1 MGVVI
6 WGRKEK
12 EAEMKEA
19 EMKEVEMKK
28 GGTRE
33 IGGKGGARTAVETVE
48 RVVVDA
54 EDDFVR
60 PHKIFS
66 TKTKIKIPDDDLDIM
81 SHDNVFKKSRTSWMD
96 TMTTDN
102 FITYRNSASPKR
114 RHLEEKDEYRAYGS
128 PKKKIMAEKILAEL
142 EGDSDVVEG
151 MHNAKEV
158 EALKMNKMFIMAGD
172 TFAEDVGIHKVNGE
186 EAVQEV
192 IQETV
197 VETVRVVEEAK
208 PSKKETVV
216 ETVQV
221 VEEVVEEAK
230 PSKKEKKKKEAES
243 AEPEEE

>member
-1 MGVVI
+1 MGLS
-6 WGRKEK
+6 
-12 EAEMKEA
+12 
-19 EMKEVEMKK
+19 
-28 GGTRE
+28 
-33 IGGKGGARTAVETVE
+33 
-48 RVVVDA
+48 VDLA

-66 TKTKIKIPDDDLDIM
+66 TKSKIKILDDELDMM

-114 RHLEEKDEYRAYGS
+114 RHLEETNEYRAYGS
-128 PKKKIMAEKILAEL
+128 PKKKIMAEKILAEV

-151 MHNAKEV
+151 MLHTAKEV

-186 EAVQEV
+186 ETVQEV
-192 IQETV
+192 VQ
-197 VETVRVVEEAK
+197 
-208 PSKKETVV
+208 ETVV

-221 VEEVVEEAK
+221 VEEVVDK
-230 PSKKEKKKKEAES
+230 PSKKEKKKKKKEAVES
-243 AEPEEE
+243 AAPEEEQP

>member
-48 RVVVDA
+48 RVVVEVEDDFVRPPTDTMLSVDLA

-66 TKTKIKIPDDDLDIM
+66 TKTKIKVPDDDLDMM
-81 SHDNVFKKSRTSWMD
+81 SHDNFFKKSRTCWMD

-102 FITYRNSASPKR
+102 FISYRNSASPKR
-114 RHLEEKDEYRAYGS
+114 RHLEE
-128 PKKKIMAEKILAEL
+128 
-142 EGDSDVVEG
+142 
-151 MHNAKEV
+151 
-158 EALKMNKMFIMAGD
+158 
-172 TFAEDVGIHKVNGE
+172 T
-186 EAVQEV
+186 VQEV

-197 VETVRVVEEAK
+197 VETVQVVEEAK
-208 PSKKETVV
+208 PSKKEKEKKEVVQETVV
-216 ETVQV
+216 ETVKV

-230 PSKKEKKKKEAES
+230 PSKKEKEKKEPAKS
-243 AEPEEE
+243 AEPEEEQPKHAKKEKKEKKTK